1 MQIKEIT
8 NFNSELHESIND
20 FITLLTGL
28 KGNISQL
35 QIEEIISDNN
45 SHLFFAIDDQGNYIG
60 MITVGLYLSPTG
72 KKSWIEDVVVDDA
85 HRGRGIGMDLMEFAI
100 QFAREQ
106 KATLLTLTSRPARIS
121 ANKLYQKLG
130 FQHKETNVYTM
141 QLQKS

>member
-8 NFNSELHESIND
+8 NFDSELHEAINN

-28 KGNISQL
+28 KGESSQQ

-45 SHLFFAIDDQGNYIG
+45 SHLFFAVDDQGNYIG

-85 HRGRGIGMDLMEFAI
+85 YRGQGIGRELMEFAI
-100 QFAREQ
+100 QFARE
-106 KATLLTLTSRPARIS
+106 KNAPILTLTSTPARIN

-141 QLQKS
+141 QLQRY